1 MQVAVA
7 NAMRGAAAALPEAHK
22 AWGDGTFYIC
32 SPSMRG
38 AHVVMAEPGFSDALA
53 TFSTLDGPL

>member
-1 MQVAVA
+1 
-7 NAMRGAAAALPEAHK
+7 MRGAAAALPEEHK
-22 AWGDGTFYIC
+22 TWGEGRFYIC